1 MPTNRSQMFREYVD
15 EVRAFALREHQV
27 RLSRTEAQRVSREA
41 YVRQYV
47 DAPLEA
53 AGDLRCL
60 HLDPVGEGVVNS
72 IIRAQVTAATRE
84 KVAA

>member
-72 IIRAQVTAATRE
+72 IIRAQVAVATRE